1 MTKDIVLFS
10 IVALCAGLTGCQS
23 CDRHEPKNAL
33 QIKLP
38 AGTPQRPQGLKALAV
53 NPGPT
58 PFTQGDV
65 TQYVRTHRLARSI
78 GDLSQLTVDSLE
90 FITAKEVTIR
100 LQGASTGLPDIQRVA
115 FAIIRGPLYFTGPAP
130 GKPVAFESAYA
141 LFDAGTGNLLMSGTL
156 DVEKQPTG
164 GATQAPEGTK

>member
-10 IVALCAGLTGCQS
+10 VAALCASLTGCQS
-23 CDRHEPKNAL
+23 CGRHEPKNAL

-53 NPGPT
+53 SPGPT

-65 TQYVRTHRLARSI
+65 TQYVRTHQLARSI
-78 GDLSQLTVDSLE
+78 GDLSQLKVDSLE
-90 FITAKEVTIR
+90 FITAQEVTIR
-100 LQGASTGLPDIQRVA
+100 LQGASTGLPDSQRVA

-156 DVEKQPTG
+156 DLAKASKDRGQQP
-164 GATQAPEGTK
+164 PK